1 LQNNTKKL
9 IRATITPLA
18 SIFGS
23 GFLVIVP
30 ILAGAVGEYSI
41 LAMTAICGVAFLVG
55 SVIRYNII
63 YAEAALAENPAKP
76 VLWFERSSDIAIVL
90 AYIISVS
97 LYLNIMSAFVLGG
110 LNLDTE
116 LNEKLLTSSI
126 IILIIFIGLVK
137 GLETLEKL
145 EQAALF
151 ITLIVVALLCVG
163 FFSYDNKQLELYSKF
178 ELFHALDHST
188 WEVLTI
194 IAGTL
199 IVVQGFETSRF
210 MGSSYDAQL
219 RVRASRYSQLF
230 SSFVYIVFVSLALPL
245 VHTLNGQY
253 DDNSLIKLAGVAYG
267 FLVLPLV
274 ISAALSQFAAAVA
287 DTIAATGNMTE
298 VSKNRIKA
306 KTGYLVVGVG
316 AVSLTWMANTFEI
329 LALASR
335 AFALYYL
342 LQCFVAINLNRSL
355 WQKAGISV
363 IAMLLAFVVVFA
375 VPAG

>member
-1 LQNNTKKL
+1 MQNNTKKL